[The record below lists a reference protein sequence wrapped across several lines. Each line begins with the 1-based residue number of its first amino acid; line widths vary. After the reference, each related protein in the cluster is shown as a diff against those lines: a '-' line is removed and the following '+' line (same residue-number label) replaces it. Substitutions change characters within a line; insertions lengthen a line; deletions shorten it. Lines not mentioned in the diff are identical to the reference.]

1 MKTYNKN
8 QLIEIFEEE
17 AINAKSMPKNDRYK
31 TDIAILKMLDKVN
44 NDFIATFEEGRGGLP
59 NRGSLVECIVKH
71 LINNVNNI
79 KKKKKG
85 VKDIK
90 VNHKIC
96 ELSSLSYE
104 VKFATSYANASILT
118 NKRACKYTI
127 LIGITGAYIINTND
141 LVLSGSNHVSTKSFA
156 NASRLDEL
164 SELLGL

>member
-1 MKTYNKN
+1 MKTYNKK

-17 AINAKSMPKNDRYK
+17 AMSARFLPKNDRYK
-31 TDIAILKMLDKVN
+31 TDVAILKMLQKVN
-44 NDFIATFEEGRGGLP
+44 VDFVATFEEGRGGLP

-71 LINNVNNI
+71 LINKVNEVS
-79 KKKKKG
+79 KSQKG

-96 ELSSLSYE
+96 ELSRLSYE
-104 VKFATSYANASILT
+104 IKFATTYANASVLT
-118 NKRACKYTI
+118 NKKACKYTI
-127 LIGITGAYIINTND
+127 LIGITGAYLVATKE

-156 NASRLDEL
+156 NANRLNEL